1 MDEERSVTDL
11 ETVYTCQGLLQANVI
26 RGALESAGI
35 PVILKYESIGPTIGL
50 TVDGLGRVEVRV
62 PSKWAA
68 EARDLLT
75 GEPRHGEHFSG
86 PLGDPKT

>member
-1 MDEERSVTDL
+1 MEEERRVTDL
-11 ETVYTCQGLLQANVI
+11 VTVYTTQGLLQANVI

-62 PSKWAA
+62 PLQWER
-68 EARDLLT
+68 EARDLLV
-75 GEPRHGEHFSG
+75 GEPRRGEHFSG
-86 PLGDPKT
+86 PLDDRE

>member
-1 MDEERSVTDL
+1 MDEERTVSDL
-11 ETVYTCQGLLQANVI
+11 VTVYVTQGLLQAQVI

-62 PSKWAA
+62 PVEWEA

-75 GEPRHGEHFSG
+75 GEPRKGEHFSG
-86 PLGDPKT
+86 PLDDRE